1 MSKNKIV
8 FFIGVVLLIMPFL
21 GFPPSWKSFISI
33 VFGIT
38 LVVLSFSA
46 AAKRRASARRTR
58 RIRQQGVS
66 IETSSQPSANVTIL
80 SEIPKDETGTDE
92 SVAENIRPTI

>member
-21 GFPPSWKSFISI
+21 GFPPGWKSFIAI

-38 LVVLSFSA
+38 LIFLSFSA

-58 RIRQQGVS
+58 RIKQQEVHNEH
-66 IETSSQPSANVTIL
+66 INVAPNVTIL
-80 SEIPKDETGTDE
+80 QDVFEETKPSETIDKDIP
-92 SVAENIRPTI
+92 PTV